1 MSHPLSRWEK
11 LVWVASWIAPFAMW
25 GAFILV
31 GMVIAWPALSANVG
45 LQAWVIGVIV
55 VVAFVAHSLVWH
67 HSARV
72 VHLTSEERA
81 ALKGRLRRAGGHGH
95 WRALMKKYQRTW
107 YKGRSHSGG
116 RPRFD

>member
-1 MSHPLSRWEK
+1 MHQPLGRREK
-11 LVWVASWIAPFAMW
+11 LVWIASWVAPLALW
-25 GAFILV
+25 GVFIVLGLV
-31 GMVIAWPALSANVG
+31 VAWPSLRGEASLHAWLIG
-45 LQAWVIGVIV
+45 LVV
-55 VVAFVAHSLVWH
+55 VVALVAHSLVWH
-67 HSARV
+67 HGATAE
-72 VHLTSEERA
+72 HFTAEERT